1 MKQTLFD
8 ALAPPTEEEQQEAFC
23 SMVNFEYF
31 CNKFAGEIGDWLEEN
46 DPNDIV
52 AEIAGHR
59 ICGHWHRCHSPHSA
73 DRSAA
78 RDESTVRTCPGV
90 HAGCGGS
97 CCQ

>member
-46 DPNDIV
+46 DPNDIMKR
-52 AEIAGHR
+52 AER
-59 ICGHWHRCHSPHSA
+59 I
-73 DRSAA
+73 DRQIYENMTPKQLKQEE
-78 RDESTVRTCPGV
+78 RDDRANIRED
-90 HAGCGGS
+90 
-97 CCQ
+97 